1 MSLSG
6 TKGKK
11 IKSAVPFNLCS
22 GAAGDIYVH
31 PTNCAWKQMNE
42 STYDYFCGQKYFW
55 FKLTLLRKY
64 TGNLLRI
71 TSNAIQITLDICTQ
85 KTNHNQELSFSSTC
99 LVAVS
104 QAGRLSAPTWFSLD

>member
-31 PTNCAWKQMNE
+31 PTNCVWKRMKAHMTTFVGR
-42 STYDYFCGQKYFW
+42 STFDSSSLC
-55 FKLTLLRKY
+55 LAKY

-99 LVAVS
+99 LVAVL
-104 QAGRLSAPTWFSLD
+104 QAGRLSSPT